1 MRTYK
6 LTRNIGLK
14 IAALLFSIILWLVA
28 INVNDPVETASFSG
42 IPVEFINEEVVTNT
56 GKSYELVGSS
66 QLVRVTV
73 TGTRSVLSRIRN
85 TNISATA
92 DLSQMEA
99 NTYLVPI
106 TAEVNGIDSEV
117 SAEVT
122 PRNLQ
127 VKIEDVMR
135 NTFPI
140 SVRTTGIQRSGYEPG
155 EMTTNPE
162 TITIWGTESTI
173 QNIHTVI
180 ARVDISGMSESKT
193 VGAELVLLDGN
204 ENTMDQSQIRHNL
217 GEKGLSVNVQMLNT
231 KDIPISFNVTGQ
243 PAEGF
248 LYTGYT
254 NEPSRIRICGT
265 KEDLDSVSGIEVPLD
280 ITGQSGRQEMTV
292 DIAPYLP
299 EGIRLAN
306 ETANNVIVTVMIEQ
320 EGVKTIELPVESIQ
334 VKNLKENLS
343 VSFEESMDLE
353 LQFTGTAEA
362 LEVLDV
368 RYAASVDL
376 KNYRSPGTYEVVVNI
391 ETPSGVNLTKNP
403 TVRII
408 LAEKDGG

>member
-1 MRTYK
+1 MRKYK

-28 INVNDPVETASFSG
+28 INVNDPVETVSFSG

-56 GKSYELVGSS
+56 GKSYELVGNS

-85 TNISATA
+85 TNIAATA

-106 TAEVNGIDSEV
+106 TAEVKEIEGEV
-117 SAEVT
+117 SAEVS

-140 SVRTTGIQRSGYEPG
+140 SVRTTGIQRSGYELG
-155 EMTTNPE
+155 EITTNPE

-173 QNIHTVI
+173 QNIHTVV

-193 VGAELVLLDGN
+193 LEATLILLDGN

-231 KDIPISFNVTGQ
+231 KDIPISFDVTGQ

-280 ITGQSGRQEMTV
+280 ITGQNGRQEMTV
-292 DIAPYLP
+292 DITPYLP

-320 EGVKTIELPVESIQ
+320 EGVRTIELPVESIQ

-343 VSFEESMDLE
+343 VTFDESMDLE
-353 LQFTGTAEA
+353 LQFTGMAEA

-368 RYAASVDL
+368 RYAASIDL
-376 KNYRSPGTYEVVVNI
+376 KNYRSPGTYEVTVNI
-391 ETPSGVNLTKNP
+391 ETPSGVKLTKNP
-403 TVRII
+403 TVRIT

>member
-1 MRTYK
+1 MRKYK

-28 INVNDPVETASFSG
+28 INVNDPVETVSFSG

-56 GKSYELVGSS
+56 GKSYELVGNS

-85 TNISATA
+85 TNIAATA

-106 TAEVNGIDSEV
+106 TAEVKEIEGEV
-117 SAEVT
+117 SAEVS

-140 SVRTTGIQRSGYEPG
+140 SVRTTGIQRSGYELG
-155 EMTTNPE
+155 EITTNPE

-173 QNIHTVI
+173 QNIHTVV

-193 VGAELVLLDGN
+193 LEATLILLDGN

-231 KDIPISFNVTGQ
+231 KDIPISFDVTGQ

-265 KEDLDSVSGIEVPLD
+265 KEALDSVSGIEVPLD
-280 ITGQSGRQEMTV
+280 ITGQNGRQEMTV
-292 DIAPYLP
+292 DITPYLP

-320 EGVKTIELPVESIQ
+320 EGVRTIELPVESIQ

-343 VSFEESMDLE
+343 VTFDESMDLE
-353 LQFTGTAEA
+353 LQFTGMAEA

-376 KNYRSPGTYEVVVNI
+376 KNYRSPGTYEVTVNI
-391 ETPSGVNLTKNP
+391 ETPSGVKLTKNP
-403 TVRII
+403 TVRIT

>member
-1 MRTYK
+1 MRKYK

-28 INVNDPVETASFSG
+28 INVNDPVETVSFSG

-56 GKSYELVGSS
+56 GKSYELVGNS

-85 TNISATA
+85 TNIVATA

-106 TAEVNGIDSEV
+106 TAEVKEIEGEV
-117 SAEVT
+117 SAEVS

-140 SVRTTGIQRSGYEPG
+140 SVRTTGIQRSGYELG
-155 EMTTNPE
+155 EITTNPE

-173 QNIHTVI
+173 QNIHTVV

-193 VGAELVLLDGN
+193 LEATLILLDGN

-231 KDIPISFNVTGQ
+231 KDIPISFDVTGQ

-265 KEDLDSVSGIEVPLD
+265 KEALDSVSGIEVPLD
-280 ITGQSGRQEMTV
+280 ITGQNGRQEMTV
-292 DIAPYLP
+292 DITPYLP

-320 EGVKTIELPVESIQ
+320 EGVRTIELPVESIQ

-343 VSFEESMDLE
+343 VTFDESMDLE
-353 LQFTGTAEA
+353 LQFTGMAEA

-376 KNYRSPGTYEVVVNI
+376 KNYRSPGTYEVTVNI
-391 ETPSGVNLTKNP
+391 ETPSGVKLTKNP
-403 TVRII
+403 TVRIT

>member
-1 MRTYK
+1 MRKYK

-28 INVNDPVETASFSG
+28 INVNDPVETVSFSG

-56 GKSYELVGSS
+56 GKSYELVGNS

-85 TNISATA
+85 TNIAATA

-106 TAEVNGIDSEV
+106 TAEVKEIEGEV
-117 SAEVT
+117 SAEVS

-140 SVRTTGIQRSGYEPG
+140 SVRTTGIQRSGYELG
-155 EMTTNPE
+155 EITTNPE

-173 QNIHTVI
+173 QNIHTVV

-193 VGAELVLLDGN
+193 LEATLILLDGN

-231 KDIPISFNVTGQ
+231 KDIPISFDVTGQ

-280 ITGQSGRQEMTV
+280 ITGQNGRQEMTV
-292 DIAPYLP
+292 DITPYLP

-320 EGVKTIELPVESIQ
+320 EGVRTIELPVESIQ

-343 VSFEESMDLE
+343 VTFDESMDLE
-353 LQFTGTAEA
+353 LQFTGMAEA

-376 KNYRSPGTYEVVVNI
+376 KNYRSPGTYEVTVNI
-391 ETPSGVNLTKNP
+391 ETPSGVKLTKNP
-403 TVRII
+403 TVRIT

>member
-117 SAEVT
+117 SAEVA

-193 VGAELVLLDGN
+193 LGAELVLLDGN
-204 ENTMDQSQIRHNL
+204 ENPMDQSQIRHNL

-280 ITGQSGRQEMTV
+280 VTGQNGRQEMTV

-299 EGIRLAN
+299 DGIRLAN

-376 KNYRSPGTYEVVVNI
+376 KNYRSPGTYEVAVNI